1 MAFEEYII
9 QHMARN
15 PNVSFTISDQKKEG
29 FQELKENASTYRKKP
44 EALNEKPQWTQLW
57 HQMQSEPDLA
67 DRFEP

>member
-44 EALNEKPQWTQLW
+44 EALN
-57 HQMQSEPDLA
+57 
-67 DRFEP
+67 